1 MNEIPPKQGEG
12 VLFLSIRD
20 LGVLHASYMPF
31 IKHGGLFVPTHR
43 AHQLGDEIFILLH
56 LMNEP
61 ERFPI
66 VGKVVWITPLHA
78 ESHKPQGIG
87 IQFAGEEGRVIKER
101 IEVYLAGFKDSERPT
116 QTC

>member
-1 MNEIPPKQGEG
+1 
-12 VLFLSIRD
+12 
-20 LGVLHASYMPF
+20 MPF

-43 AHQLGDEIFILLH
+43 THQLGDEIFILLH